1 MGHKIP
7 IQMIANSIIL
17 PTEQPIDIQDIKRA
31 LVTYDKIYIPSPDDR
46 ELIPS
51 NTYTNSLFA
60 SLNLPTMPIGMPD
73 GPIKPLGKVDNYDL
87 LFEKV
92 IDECKFALAQGSIE
106 ILGAPKYTETVTLGA
121 TPIPEDTP
129 NPFFT
134 YINYRQMSENS
145 EFVNLM
151 SKGLDRIQY
160 DKIRDAN
167 SLLPSG
173 RENEEQ
179 SVNGQKRPPKAML
192 SATGL
197 EKDKEELLSKM
208 CHTRIGTLVKYL
220 GYSFIKDLHPFTTD
234 VGYAGVISKL
244 EFNFV
249 GTVESI
255 ETNEELLKR
264 QKRLSALHNVMVSEY
279 IDPERINK
287 LDVKQILKLRTKAW
301 GKTQENR
308 KLLIADLDEIALDC
322 ENNDKFKRAC
332 ELKFDEFLKTTEDY
346 RHEIDKLKLM
356 IIFDANVFAYITY
369 PEYQLLEKLLK
380 APSFETLLI
389 VGGLGIQ
396 YAKQHIGTLMDIIKK
411 AEERRRATGYGIYSS
426 YKYLLN

>member
-1 MGHKIP
+1 
-7 IQMIANSIIL
+7 MIANSIIL
-17 PTEQPIDIQDIKRA
+17 PTEQPIDIKDIKRA

-51 NTYTNSLFA
+51 NTYTNALFA
-60 SLNLPTMPIGMPD
+60 SLGFPTMPMGMPD
-73 GPIKPLGKVDNYDL
+73 GPIKPLGKTDNYDL

-92 IDECKFALAQGSIE
+92 INECKPALDQGSIE
-106 ILGAPKYTETVTLGA
+106 ILGAPQYTETVTTLA
-121 TPIPEDTP
+121 APIPEDTP

-134 YINYRQMSENS
+134 YINYRQISENP
-145 EFVNLM
+145 EFIQLM
-151 SKGLDRIQY
+151 SKGLEKIEF
-160 DKIRDAN
+160 DKIRDIN

-179 SVNGQKRPPKAML
+179 SVNDQKRAPKAML
-192 SATGL
+192 SSTGL
-197 EKDKEELLSKM
+197 EKDQEELLSKM

-234 VGYAGVISKL
+234 TGYAGVISKL
-244 EFNFV
+244 EFNFI

-255 ETNEELLKR
+255 EANEELLKR

-279 IDPERINK
+279 IDPERIDK

-301 GKTQENR
+301 GKTQKNR
-308 KLLIADLDEIALDC
+308 KLLITDLNDIALDC
-322 ENNDKFKRAC
+322 ENDDKFQREC
-332 ELKFDEFLKTTEDY
+332 QRKFDEFLKTTEDY

-356 IIFDANVFAYITY
+356 LIFDANVFAYLNY
-369 PEYQLLEKLLK
+369 SEFQLLEKLLK

-389 VGGLGIQ
+389 VGSLGIQ
-396 YAKQHIGTLMDIIKK
+396 YAKQHLGAIMDIIKN
-411 AEERRRATGYGIYSS
+411 AEERRKATGYGIYSS
-426 YKYLLN
+426 YKYLLS